1 MKGISCVIIFTSC
14 ISVTKTQDINLDG
27 AVSDKVEL
35 TLEERSWENN
45 FHTIRYIEL
54 LWQELSCQFSS
65 EHRDRLQRRCWGC
78 GRGYLRD
85 KGGGAR
91 GPRAGHGGAV
101 HAAGRDAVLQHLR
114 HQVSRHRHWNMILHY
129 KPSIKHL
136 KQYLRCDADCLT
148 FPRYSNAK
156 QEKCEDVFVK
166 TCRIVQRPKTYNH
179 TVRLCRRPLVKK
191 CHEYQESVSVGSHA
205 TWQHDWDDTFHVSA
219 PRVRGRVC
227 CSPPTWIRRPAP
239 QLRPVRRPP
248 APRLSR
254 PGAGQCGVQGHVRD
268 SLQHIHTRE
277 QETEIGIDRHINWI
291 LLYSFTIH
299 QK

>member
-1 MKGISCVIIFTSC
+1 MNYCDKSWVANFLQNTAIDFSEGVEDADGVICVTREEEREDLEQGTEEQCTQQDVTQCFNTY
-14 ISVTKTQDINLDG
+14 VTKWDDTDTETWY
-27 AVSDKVEL
+27 S
-35 TLEERSWENN
+35 
-45 FHTIRYIEL
+45 
-54 LWQELSCQFSS
+54 
-65 EHRDRLQRRCWGC
+65 
-78 GRGYLRD
+78 
-85 KGGGAR
+85 
-91 GPRAGHGGAV
+91 
-101 HAAGRDAVLQHLR
+101 
-114 HQVSRHRHWNMILHY
+114 
-129 KPSIKHL
+129 KPSIKHV
-136 KQYLRCDADCLT
+136 KQYLRCDANCLT

-191 CHEYQESVSVGSHA
+191 CHEYQESVSVGSHE
-205 TWQHDWDDTFHVSA
+205 TWQHDWDDTFLVSA
-219 PRVRGRVC
+219 PGVRGRVC